1 MGIRQLTSVLVLLGC
16 MGLLPSSSTAQAPP
30 SDSIKPD
37 YKTIFGY
44 CLDGRVG
51 AALPLLDWE
60 KGKKVS
66 AKDAQFKEAFDRR
79 FKYGVDS
86 SDFLASKKSAIDPL
100 LAIFHRYWRASLLD
114 ASTKYESGFLSEVK
128 EFLGNTVPGRKGQ
141 AIADDSVD
149 AYFGQYIASKGLHAT
164 NGIGKTGRLYDLLV
178 WRTEKDTTYSF
189 AVNKD
194 RLTVKVVF
202 MDDFITLGWEEYATL
217 GKLFPGGWATDEAL
231 FCVRKAYDLT
241 SERFTISYLAHEG
254 RHFDDYR
261 LFPKLKSSADL
272 EYRAK
277 LTELSLANQSL
288 YQLIEFFIMN
298 ANYDSENGHS
308 VANYCAI
315 RDLSKAVM
323 GRAFEKDMQQW
334 KSIPMDRINAAAYK
348 VLEENTKALQ
358 AIGPGVEKYLKK

>member
-1 MGIRQLTSVLVLLGC
+1 MGIRQLTSALVLLC
-16 MGLLPSSSTAQAPP
+16 FMGLLPSPSAAQTVQ

-44 CLDGRVG
+44 CLDARAG
-51 AALPLLDWE
+51 AALPLLEWE
-60 KGKKVS
+60 QGKKVS
-66 AKDAQFKEAFDRR
+66 AKDAAFKVSFEQR
-79 FKYGVDS
+79 FKYPVDS
-86 SDFLASKKSAIDPL
+86 SDFLASKRSAIDPL
-100 LAIFHRYWRASLLD
+100 LAIFHQYWRSSLLD
-114 ASTKYESGFLSEVK
+114 ASSKYEPGFWSQIKAFLS
-128 EFLGNTVPGRKGQ
+128 NAVPARKGQ
-141 AIADDSVD
+141 SIVDDSVD
-149 AYFGQYIASKGLHAT
+149 VYFQQYIAGKGLHAT

-189 AVNKD
+189 TVNKD

-217 GKLFPGGWATDEAL
+217 GKLYPGGWATDQAL

-288 YQLIEFFIMN
+288 YQLLEFFIMN

-315 RDLSKAVM
+315 RDVSKAVF
-323 GRAFEKDMQQW
+323 GIEFEKDMQQW
-334 KSIPMDRINAAAYK
+334 KNIPIARINEAAYK
-348 VLEENTKALQ
+348 VLEGNTKALQ